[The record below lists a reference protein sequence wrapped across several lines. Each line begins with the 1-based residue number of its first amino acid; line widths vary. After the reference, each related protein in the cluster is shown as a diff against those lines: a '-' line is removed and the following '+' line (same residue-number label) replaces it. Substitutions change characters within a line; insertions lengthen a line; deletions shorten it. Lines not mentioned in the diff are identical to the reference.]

1 MKTIPDE
8 ISESIYVLLTLGKL
22 SLLGSAYGASLC
34 ARAAVDALISV
45 DYIYAI
51 TLSDSFNGTLS
62 CACAATDAIFR
73 NSVCHD

>member
-1 MKTIPDE
+1 MYPL
-8 ISESIYVLLTLGKL
+8 SGKL
-22 SLLGSAYGASLC
+22 SLLGSAYGACLC

-51 TLSDSFNGTLS
+51 TLSDSLNGTLS
-62 CACAATDAIFR
+62 CASAATDAIFR